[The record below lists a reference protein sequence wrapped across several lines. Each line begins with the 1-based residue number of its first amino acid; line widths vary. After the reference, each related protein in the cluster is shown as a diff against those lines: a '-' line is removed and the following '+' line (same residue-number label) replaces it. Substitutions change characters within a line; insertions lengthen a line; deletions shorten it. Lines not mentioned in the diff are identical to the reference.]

1 MKIIGVAEVE
11 ACGGRLV
18 LGPGDLLTPLARDRA
33 NELGVVIATGEMPAP
48 TAAAGP
54 RPAAPNGGAGK
65 APQTPSRPGNGTAP
79 APPAPRSA
87 GGSIAGPSS
96 PTGPADPPV
105 GALYRRGAPVVSES
119 LRPEVVA
126 GLASPIGRSPDT
138 AGGGE
143 AHATEEPGGRRAG
156 GGGAAQKYRAT
167 VVGAGHVGATT
178 ALRLAEADVFDE
190 VVMMDVVPGLAA
202 GLALD
207 LWHSSALSGF
217 ATRLRGT
224 SDLADTA
231 GSDYVVVTAGRARQ
245 PGMSRTDLTAMNAA
259 IVGEVADGIR
269 RYSPDAVVVVVTNPL
284 DEMTYLTWRTTGFP
298 ARRVL
303 GMAGVLDATRFCALA
318 ALAAGVRP
326 DEVEALALGS
336 HGDEMVV
343 PLSTA
348 RIAGAPIATRLDA
361 ATLEGLVTRT
371 RGSGAEVVALLE
383 KGSAYYAPGAAA
395 ARMVL
400 DMARDSGAVL
410 PCCVLA
416 EGAYGIDDVYLGLP
430 ARLGRG
436 GVTGIVEVPLT
447 PAELFE
453 LRAAADSIAERVGA
467 LTPA

>member
-1 MKIIGVAEVE
+1 VSIIGVRDVE
-11 ACGGRLV
+11 NCGGRLV
-18 LGPGDLLTPLARDRA
+18 LAPGDLLTPLARDRA
-33 NELGVVIATGEMPAP
+33 NELGVVIATGEMPAATVP
-48 TAAAGP
+48 VSTAAP
-54 RPAAPNGGAGK
+54 RPEPTRPTGG
-65 APQTPSRPGNGTAP
+65 RPVG
-79 APPAPRSA
+79 PP
-87 GGSIAGPSS
+87 S

-105 GALYRRGAPVVSES
+105 GALYRRGAPVVGDH

-126 GLASPIGRSPDT
+126 GLASPVSAAVSVAAPAHTPPPGR
-138 AGGGE
+138 G
-143 AHATEEPGGRRAG
+143 
-156 GGGAAQKYRAT
+156 RAT

-190 VVMMDVVPGLAA
+190 VVMVDVVPGLAA

-224 SDLADTA
+224 SDMADTA

-259 IVGEVADGIR
+259 IVGEVAEGIR
-269 RYSPDAVVVVVTNPL
+269 TFSPDAVVVVVTNPL
-284 DEMTYLTWRTTGFP
+284 DEMTHLTWRTTGFP

-343 PLSTA
+343 PLSAA
-348 RIAGAPIATRLDA
+348 RINGAPITGRLDA
-361 ATLEGLVTRT
+361 ATLDALVTRT

-400 DMARDSGAVL
+400 KMAGDTGAVL
-410 PCCVLA
+410 PCCVLS

-436 GVTGIVEVPLT
+436 GVTSIVEVPLT
-447 PAELFE
+447 AGELTE
-453 LRAAADSIAERVGA
+453 LRTAADRIAERVGA

>member
-1 MKIIGVAEVE
+1 MSAGRVIGVADVD

-33 NELGVVIATGEMPAP
+33 NHLGVTIATGEYA
-48 TAAAGP
+48 AAAGP
-54 RPAAPNGGAGK
+54 RPAPV
-65 APQTPSRPGNGTAP
+65 RP
-79 APPAPRSA
+79 A
-87 GGSIAGPSS
+87 GGRPAGPPS

-105 GALYRRGAPVVSES
+105 GALYRRGAPVVPED

-126 GLASPIGRSPDT
+126 GLATPLAAAPPPAASATPVTGSPGPS
-138 AGGGE
+138 
-143 AHATEEPGGRRAG
+143 GGRRRG
-156 GGGAAQKYRAT
+156 RAT

-190 VVMMDVVPGLAA
+190 VVMLDVVPGLAA

-224 SDLADTA
+224 ADMAETA

-245 PGMSRTDLTAMNAA
+245 PGLSRTDLTAANAA
-259 IVGEVADGIR
+259 IVGGVAEGIR
-269 RYSPDAVVVVVTNPL
+269 QHSPNAVVVVVTNPL
-284 DEMTYLTWRTTGFP
+284 DEMTHLMWRTTGFP

-348 RIAGAPIATRLDA
+348 RIDGQPITSRLDA
-361 ATLEGLVTRT
+361 ATLDGLVTRT

-400 DMARDSGAVL
+400 AMAGETGEVL

-416 EGAYGIDDVYLGLP
+416 EGAYGIRDVYLGLP

-447 PAELFE
+447 PAELAE
-453 LRAAADSIAERVGA
+453 LRTAADHIAERVGA

>member
-1 MKIIGVAEVE
+1 MRIIGVAEVDV
-11 ACGGRLV
+11 CGGRLV
-18 LGPGDLLTPLARDRA
+18 LGPEDMLTPLARDRA
-33 NELGVVIATGEMPAP
+33 NELGVTIATGEYPASVAAGSRPAP
-48 TAAAGP
+48 TRPTGG
-54 RPAAPNGGAGK
+54 RPA
-65 APQTPSRPGNGTAP
+65 RPISP
-79 APPAPRSA
+79 E
-87 GGSIAGPSS
+87 GPC
-96 PTGPADPPV
+96 DPPV
-105 GALYRRGAPVVSES
+105 GALYRRGAPVVNEH

-126 GLASPIGRSPDT
+126 GLVASAPTVARGFTPPPLGR
-138 AGGGE
+138 
-143 AHATEEPGGRRAG
+143 GRT
-156 GGGAAQKYRAT
+156 T

-190 VVMMDVVPGLAA
+190 VVMVDVVPGLAA

-217 ATRLRGT
+217 TTRLRGT
-224 SDLADTA
+224 ADMAVTA

-245 PGMSRTDLTAMNAA
+245 PGMSRTDLTAANAA
-259 IVGEVADGIR
+259 IVGGVAEGIR
-269 RYSPDAVVVVVTNPL
+269 QHSPEAVVVVVTNPL
-284 DEMTYLTWRTTGFP
+284 DEMTDLVWRITGFP

-326 DEVEALALGS
+326 DTVEALALGS

-348 RIAGAPIATRLDA
+348 RIGGAPIATRLDG
-361 ATLEGLVTRT
+361 ATLDGLVTRT

-383 KGSAYYAPGAAA
+383 KGSAYYAPAAAA

-400 DMARDSGAVL
+400 AMAGDTGEVL

-416 EGAYGIDDVYLGLP
+416 EGAYGIGEVYLGLP
-430 ARLGRG
+430 TRLGRG
-436 GVTGIVEVPLT
+436 GVTEVVEVPLT
-447 PAELFE
+447 LEELAEL
-453 LRAAADSIAERVGA
+453 RTAADRIAERVGA

>member
-1 MKIIGVAEVE
+1 VN

-18 LGPGDLLTPLARDRA
+18 LQPGDLLTPLARDRA
-33 NELGVVIATGEMPAP
+33 NELGITIAAGEYREP
-48 TAAAGP
+48 TAPVSGGRPAGP
-54 RPAAPNGGAGK
+54 P
-65 APQTPSRPGNGTAP
+65 
-79 APPAPRSA
+79 
-87 GGSIAGPSS
+87 S

-105 GALYRRGAPVVSES
+105 GALYRRGAPVVPEH

-126 GLASPIGRSPDT
+126 GLAPPLAAAT
-138 AGGGE
+138 TTLAAGPPG
-143 AHATEEPGGRRAG
+143 PSGGRRG
-156 GGGAAQKYRAT
+156 RAT
-167 VVGAGHVGATT
+167 VFGAGHVGATT

-190 VVMMDVVPGLAA
+190 VVMLDVVPGLAA

-224 SDLADTA
+224 AEMAETA

-245 PGMSRTDLTAMNAA
+245 PGMSRTDLTAANAA
-259 IVGEVADGIR
+259 IVGGVAEGIR
-269 RYSPDAVVVVVTNPL
+269 THSPNAVVVVVTNPL
-284 DEMTYLTWRTTGFP
+284 DEMTHLVWRTTGFP

-326 DEVEALALGS
+326 DAVEALALGS

-348 RIAGAPIATRLDA
+348 RIGGTPITGRLDA
-361 ATLEGLVTRT
+361 ATLDALVTRT

-400 DMARDSGAVL
+400 AMAGDTGEVL

-416 EGAYGIDDVYLGLP
+416 EGAYGIHDVYLGLP

-436 GVTGIVEVPLT
+436 GVTEVVEVPLT
-447 PAELFE
+447 PAELAE
-453 LRAAADSIAERVGA
+453 LRIAADHIAERVGA
-467 LTPA
+467 LAPA

>member
-1 MKIIGVAEVE
+1 MSGGRVIGVADVD

-33 NELGVVIATGEMPAP
+33 NQLGVVIATGEYPGTRGAP
-48 TAAAGP
+48 PPEDPPKPT
-54 RPAAPNGGAGK
+54 
-65 APQTPSRPGNGTAP
+65 TSRPTGG
-79 APPAPRSA
+79 RST
-87 GGSIAGPSS
+87 GPSS
-96 PTGPADPPV
+96 PPGPADPPV
-105 GALYRRGAPVVSES
+105 GALYRRGAPVVPEN

-126 GLASPIGRSPDT
+126 GLAIPLAPAGPAPTTVVGGSPSPS
-138 AGGGE
+138 
-143 AHATEEPGGRRAG
+143 GRRRG
-156 GGGAAQKYRAT
+156 RAT

-190 VVMMDVVPGLAA
+190 VVMVDVVPGLAA

-224 SDLADTA
+224 ADMAETA
-231 GSDYVVVTAGRARQ
+231 GSDYVVVTAGKARQ
-245 PGMSRTDLTAMNAA
+245 PGMSRTDLTAANAV
-259 IVGEVADGIR
+259 IVGAVAEGIR

-284 DEMTYLTWRTTGFP
+284 DEMTHLVWRTTGFP

-318 ALAAGVRP
+318 ATAAGVRP
-326 DEVEALALGS
+326 DAVEALALGS

-348 RIAGAPIATRLDA
+348 RIDGAPITTRLDA
-361 ATLEGLVTRT
+361 PTLEALVTRT
-371 RGSGAEVVALLE
+371 RGSGAEVVSLLE

-400 DMARDSGAVL
+400 AMASGSGEVL

-416 EGAYGIDDVYLGLP
+416 EGAYGINDVYLGLP
-430 ARLGRG
+430 ARLGPG
-436 GVTGIVEVPLT
+436 GVTEVVDVPLA
-447 PAELFE
+447 PAELAE
-453 LRAAADSIAERVGA
+453 LRTAADRIAERVGA
-467 LTPA
+467 LAPA

>member
-1 MKIIGVAEVE
+1 VPDH
-11 ACGGRLV
+11 LQ
-18 LGPGDLLTPLARDRA
+18 
-33 NELGVVIATGEMPAP
+33 PA
-48 TAAAGP
+48 
-54 RPAAPNGGAGK
+54 
-65 APQTPSRPGNGTAP
+65 
-79 APPAPRSA
+79 
-87 GGSIAGPSS
+87 
-96 PTGPADPPV
+96 
-105 GALYRRGAPVVSES
+105 
-119 LRPEVVA
+119 VVA
-126 GLASPIGRSPDT
+126 GLA
-138 AGGGE
+138 
-143 AHATEEPGGRRAG
+143 
-156 GGGAAQKYRAT
+156 AQRQSRAT

-190 VVMMDVVPGLAA
+190 VVMLDVVPGLAA

-224 SDLADTA
+224 AEIAETA

-245 PGMSRTDLTAMNAA
+245 PGMSRTDLTAANAA
-259 IVGEVADGIR
+259 IVGGVAEGIR
-269 RYSPDAVVVVVTNPL
+269 EHSPDAVVVVVTNPL
-284 DEMTYLTWRTTGFP
+284 DEMTHLVWRTTGFP

-318 ALAAGVRP
+318 AGAAGVRP
-326 DEVEALALGS
+326 DLVEALALGS

-343 PLSTA
+343 PLSLA
-348 RIAGAPIATRLDA
+348 RIGGAPIMGRLDA
-361 ATLEGLVTRT
+361 ATLDGLVART

-400 DMARDSGAVL
+400 AMAGDTGEVL

-416 EGAYGIDDVYLGLP
+416 EGAYGIGDVYLGLP

-436 GVTGIVEVPLT
+436 GVTEVVEVPLT
-447 PAELFE
+447 AAEVAEL
-453 LRAAADSIAERVGA
+453 RTAADRIADRVGA

>member
-1 MKIIGVAEVE
+1 MRVIGVAEVE

-18 LGPGDLLTPLARDRA
+18 LGPGDRLTPLARDRA

-48 TAAAGP
+48 TAATGP
-54 RPAAPNGGAGK
+54 RPEPIRPTGG
-65 APQTPSRPGNGTAP
+65 RPAR
-79 APPAPRSA
+79 PP
-87 GGSIAGPSS
+87 S
-96 PTGPADPPV
+96 PTRPADPPV
-105 GALYRRGAPVVSES
+105 GALYRRGAPVVGEN

-126 GLASPIGRSPDT
+126 GLTVPGP
-138 AGGGE
+138 
-143 AHATEEPGGRRAG
+143 ATPPRRHSL
-156 GGGAAQKYRAT
+156 AT
-167 VVGAGHVGATT
+167 IVGAGHVGATT

-259 IVGEVADGIR
+259 IVGEVAEGIR
-269 RYSPDAVVVVVTNPL
+269 RHSPDAVVVVVTNPL
-284 DEMTYLTWRTTGFP
+284 DEMTHLTWRTTGFP

-303 GMAGVLDATRFCALA
+303 GMAGVLDSTRFCALA
-318 ALAAGVRP
+318 AQAAGVRP
-326 DEVEALALGS
+326 DAVDALALGS

-348 RIAGAPIATRLDA
+348 RIAGAPITTRLDA
-361 ATLEGLVTRT
+361 ATLEGLVSRT
-371 RGSGAEVVALLE
+371 RGSGAEVVALLQ

-400 DMARDSGAVL
+400 DMARDTGAVL

-416 EGAYGIDDVYLGLP
+416 EGAYGIGDVYLGLP

-436 GVTGIVEVPLT
+436 GMTGIVEVPLT
-447 PAELFE
+447 PAELAE
-453 LRAAADSIAERVGA
+453 LRTAADRIAERVGA